1 MVDKLT
7 HLKQLEAESIHIIRE
22 VAAEFDN
29 PVMLYSIGKDSAVM
43 LHLARKAFFP
53 GKLPF
58 PVMHVDTRWKFQEM
72 YTFRD
77 KMVEE
82 LGLDLITHV
91 NPDGVAQGINP
102 FTHGSAKHTDIM
114 KTEGL
119 KQALDKHGFDAAFGG
134 ARRDEEKSRAKERVY
149 SFRDSKHRWDPKNQ
163 RPELWN
169 VYNGNVN
176 KGESIRVFPLS
187 NWTELDIW
195 QYIYL
200 EGIPIVP
207 LYFAAERDVIE
218 KNGTLIMIDDDRI
231 LEHLSDEDKARI
243 VKKKVRFRTL
253 GCYPLTGA
261 VESEAET
268 LTDIIQEM
276 LLTRT
281 SERQGRVID
290 HDGAG
295 SMEDKNVRV
304 ISKGLSPMSHQ
315 SDLISEDILA
325 YLGQHER
332 KEMLRFLTC
341 GNVDDGKST
350 LIGRLLHDSKMI
362 YEDHLEAIT
371 RDSKKSGTTGDDIDL
386 ALLVDGL
393 QAEREQGITIDV
405 AYRYFSTAKRK
416 FIIADTPGHEQYT
429 RNMATGASTC
439 DLAIILI
446 DARYGV
452 QTQTRRHSFIASLL
466 GIKHIVVAVNKMDI
480 NGFDQSV
487 FEQIKADYLKF
498 AEGIAFKPSTM
509 AFVPMSALKGD
520 NVVNKSERSP
530 WYTGQSLM
538 EILETVEIAN
548 DRNYTDLRFPVQY
561 VNRPN
566 LNFRG
571 FAGTLASGVVHK
583 GDEVV
588 VLPSGK
594 SSRVKSIV
602 TFDGELEHAG
612 PGQAVT
618 LTMED
623 EIDISRGDLLVHADN
638 VPQVADAFDAMLVWM
653 AEEPMLPGK
662 KYDIKRATSYVP
674 GSITSIVHRVD
685 VNTLA
690 EGPASSLQLNEI
702 GRVKV
707 SLDAAIALD
716 GYDSNRTTGAFIVID
731 RLTNGTVAAGMII
744 APPVNHGSATH
755 HGKLAHVATEER
767 AQRFGQQ
774 PATVLFSGLS
784 GAGKSTLAY
793 AVERKLFDMGRAVFV
808 LDGQNLRHDLN
819 KGLPQDR
826 TGRTENWR
834 RAAHVAR
841 QFNEAGL
848 LTLAAFVAPD
858 AEGREQ
864 AKALIGADRLLT
876 VYVQASPLVCAE
888 RDPQGLYAAGG
899 DNIPGESFP
908 YDVPLNADLVID
920 TQALSLED
928 SVKQVLELLRQR
940 GAI

>member
-1 MVDKLT
+1 
-7 HLKQLEAESIHIIRE
+7 
-22 VAAEFDN
+22 
-29 PVMLYSIGKDSAVM
+29 
-43 LHLARKAFFP
+43 
-53 GKLPF
+53 
-58 PVMHVDTRWKFQEM
+58 
-72 YTFRD
+72 
-77 KMVEE
+77 
-82 LGLDLITHV
+82 
-91 NPDGVAQGINP
+91 
-102 FTHGSAKHTDIM
+102 
-114 KTEGL
+114 
-119 KQALDKHGFDAAFGG
+119 
-134 ARRDEEKSRAKERVY
+134 
-149 SFRDSKHRWDPKNQ
+149 
-163 RPELWN
+163 
-169 VYNGNVN
+169 
-176 KGESIRVFPLS
+176 
-187 NWTELDIW
+187 
-195 QYIYL
+195 
-200 EGIPIVP
+200 
-207 LYFAAERDVIE
+207 
-218 KNGTLIMIDDDRI
+218 
-231 LEHLSDEDKARI
+231 
-243 VKKKVRFRTL
+243 
-253 GCYPLTGA
+253 
-261 VESEAET
+261 
-268 LTDIIQEM
+268 
-276 LLTRT
+276 
-281 SERQGRVID
+281 
-290 HDGAG
+290 
-295 SMEDKNVRV
+295 
-304 ISKGLSPMSHQ
+304 MSHQ

-325 YLGQHER
+325 YLAQHER
-332 KEMLRFLTC
+332 KELLRFLTC

-371 RDSKKSGTTGDDIDL
+371 RDSKKVGTTGDDIDL

-405 AYRYFSTAKRK
+405 AYRYFSTARRK

-662 KYDIKRATSYVP
+662 KYDIKCATSYVP
-674 GSITSIVHRVD
+674 GSIASINHRVE
-685 VNTLA
+685 VNTLE
-690 EGPASSLQLNEI
+690 EGAASSLQFNEI
-702 GRVKV
+702 GQVRIA
-707 SLDAAIALD
+707 LDAPIALD
-716 GYDSNRTTGAFIVID
+716 GYAHNRTTGSFIVID
-731 RLTNGTVAAGMII
+731 RLTNGTVGAGMII
-744 APPVNHGSATH
+744 AEPVGAQGSGGH
-755 HGKLAHVATEER
+755 HGKLTHVSTEER
-767 AQRFGQQ
+767 VSRFGQQ

-793 AVERKLFDMGRAVFV
+793 SVERKLFDMGRAVYV

-826 TGRTENWR
+826 AGRTENWR

-858 AEGREQ
+858 AEDREQ
-864 AKALIGADRLLT
+864 AKALIGAERLIT
-876 VYVQASPLVCAE
+876 VYVQASPQVCSE
-888 RDPQGLYAAGG
+888 RDPQGLYAAGV

-920 TQALSLED
+920 TQSLSVEEG
-928 SVKQVLELLRQR
+928 VKQVLALLRSR
-940 GAI
+940 GVIGSTHLLDQTV